1 MDQLKALLQSPED
14 RRLLTVLGHLG
25 VDISESY
32 KATKSTISDKEKAAS
47 KIRQKN
53 APYDLMRYAPKLEK
67 ILNDYM
73 SESLNPTEFGSML
86 IPEGSKQTRIIKT
99 DLRALR
105 SKNISKGKKN
115 DQSKLVL
122 FIIGGISY
130 PEIRVFKQ
138 LGKPNPKISQFFEH
152 FNI

>member
-1 MDQLKALLQSPED
+1 MLLESPED
-14 RRLLTVLGHLG
+14 QRLLTVLGHMG

-32 KATKSTISDKEKAAS
+32 KATKSRISDQEKAEA
-47 KIRQKN
+47 KARQKN

-73 SESLNPTEFGSML
+73 NEALNPTEFGSML

-115 DQSKLVL
+115 EQSKLVL
-122 FIIGGISY
+122 FVIGGISY

-138 LGKPNPKISQFFEH
+138 LGNHSFIFSQFFELI
-152 FNI
+152 NL